1 MGKSGWPVNAGPFWL
16 NNSVAIVKTLILT
29 CSKISACFF
38 VPFFFPR
45 DLRSV
50 ILSTCKYISL
60 LKVLLYFFFSLP
72 PIFWGINIISLNKE
86 QLSFI
91 FCLKFTGLWKELCA
105 WRSVHFF
112 QHRQN
117 KIDLLY
123 FSQVKNACYNQ
134 EEVGNAHI
142 VWIVILVLQPSLP
155 VFL

>member
-38 VPFFFPR
+38 VPFFSQGIY
-45 DLRSV
+45 DLS
-50 ILSTCKYISL
+50 SSPPANTSL
-60 LKVLLYFFFSLP
+60 FWKCYYTFFFSLP
-72 PIFWGINIISLNKE
+72 PIFWGISIISLNKE

-117 KIDLLY
+117 KTDLLY